1 MWCRDLWKNVAHVA
15 KMMEHRRCTRC
26 VRRTHLMHHLMHA
39 TCSPN
44 TSHAPP
50 GARDVFA
57 KHISCRFAFQVF
69 AHLVTLASRYSASPG
84 AMAMTMQSSV
94 SSVLSFLGTVHSLT
108 PDVFEAAQAAQSS
121 HLMAILRSSPIDH
134 ADASAAMGVLSATP
148 LFTDPQKSAL
158 MHAITVVMSGVSSAT
173 VGGGGQQRH
182 RALHHYLPE
191 SLWAVVLSH
200 SILRIRFSS

>member
-39 TCSPN
+39 MCSPN

-57 KHISCRFAFQVF
+57 EHISCRFAFQVF

-94 SSVLSFLGTVHSLT
+94 SSVLSFLGTV
-108 PDVFEAAQAAQSS
+108 QAG
-121 HLMAILRSSPIDH
+121 HLMAILRSSPIDQ

-148 LFTDPQKSAL
+148 LFTDPPRN
-158 MHAITVVMSGVSSAT
+158 
-173 VGGGGQQRH
+173 QRWCM
-182 RALHHYLPE
+182 RSPL
-191 SLWAVVLSH
+191 
-200 SILRIRFSS
+200 

>member
-1 MWCRDLWKNVAHVA
+1 
-15 KMMEHRRCTRC
+15 MMEHRRCTRC

-39 TCSPN
+39 MCSPN
-44 TSHAPP
+44 TSHASP

-57 KHISCRFAFQVF
+57 EHISCRFAFQVF

-94 SSVLSFLGTVHSLT
+94 SSVLSFLGTVH
-108 PDVFEAAQAAQSS
+108 AG